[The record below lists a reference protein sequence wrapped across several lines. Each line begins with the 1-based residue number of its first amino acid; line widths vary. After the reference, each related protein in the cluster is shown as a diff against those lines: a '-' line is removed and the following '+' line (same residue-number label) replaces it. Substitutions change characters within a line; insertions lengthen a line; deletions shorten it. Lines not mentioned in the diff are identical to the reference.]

1 MEIDLSNL
9 HIGDIIS
16 LYTENKACGFIT
28 TLGLVDTR
36 CVVQQSSSKESSIQ
50 SLKKDLRDSL
60 FKVLPQ
66 HRYSA
71 QKQYRKTLLQKNKT
85 LEESTLTKLQVK
97 NIPYILIA

>member
-36 CVVQQSSSKESSIQ
+36 CVVVQSTSKESSINN
-50 SLKKDLRDSL
+50 LKKDLRDSL

-71 QKQYRKTLLQKNKT
+71 QKQHRKALIQKTKP
-85 LEESTLTKLQVK
+85 LDESTLVKLQVS
-97 NIPYILIA
+97 ASFFSVH

>member
-36 CVVQQSSSKESSIQ
+36 CVVVHSMSKESSINN
-50 SLKKDLRDSL
+50 LKKDLRDSL

-66 HRYSA
+66 HRYAA
-71 QKQYRKTLLQKNKT
+71 QKQYKKAIIQKTKSFD
-85 LEESTLTKLQVK
+85 ESTLTKLLVT
-97 NIPYILIA
+97 LF